1 MNSHLLNKPVR
12 QYTLTQRM
20 SPIESKQFY
29 KIMQLFQN
37 VYNILSDDV
46 KKLRT
51 LLSDDDKIKKTEIR
65 EAKRAFAS
73 HIKYHKEL
81 VGTFSNF
88 FDKQA
93 IIHNNKLQ
101 NTTNEMYNVADNL
114 VESLKKTQNGGK
126 FSKAMFVH
134 IIKVLENAKQMHSN
148 KIILEQIYKFRAF
161 EQLIQIQLKVAS
173 QLDIFY
179 KNTLK
184 TVVNDTIGIP
194 SLTDKLSK
202 LSFENDVK
210 NAKQAFDQT
219 IQSGGYKKKLVKK
232 STKSKFSK
240 FSNFSSK

>member
-12 QYTLTQRM
+12 QYTLLEKI
-20 SPIESKQFY
+20 SPIDQVKFY
-29 KIMQLFQN
+29 KIMKLFHN
-37 VYNILSDDV
+37 TYSILSDDV
-46 KKLRT
+46 KKLQR
-51 LLSDDDKIKKTEIR
+51 LLSKDDKIKKTEIR
-65 EAKRAFAS
+65 ETKRVFS
-73 HIKYHKEL
+73 NHIRYHKEL
-81 VGTFSNF
+81 VETFSNF

-93 IIHNNKLQ
+93 IIHNDKLQ
-101 NTTNEMYNVADNL
+101 NATNQMYNVADNL

-126 FSKAMFVH
+126 ISKAMFAH
-134 IIKVLENAKQMHSN
+134 ITKVLENAKQMHSN

-184 TVVNDTIGIP
+184 ILVNDTIGTP

-210 NAKQAFDQT
+210 NGKQVFYET

-232 STKSKFSK
+232 SAKRKFSRK
-240 FSNFSSK
+240 

>member
-1 MNSHLLNKPVR
+1 MNSYLLNKPVR
-12 QYTLTQRM
+12 QYTLLEKI
-20 SPIESKQFY
+20 SPIDEVKFY

-46 KKLRT
+46 KKLQR
-51 LLSDDDKIKKTEIR
+51 LLSNDDIKKTEIR
-65 EAKRAFAS
+65 ETKRAFS
-73 HIKYHKEL
+73 NHIRYHKEL

-93 IIHNNKLQ
+93 MIHNDKLQ
-101 NTTNEMYNVADNL
+101 NATNQMYNVADNL

-126 FSKAMFVH
+126 ISKAMFVH

-148 KIILEQIYKFRAF
+148 KIILKQIYKFRAF

-184 TVVNDTIGIP
+184 TLVNSTIGSP
-194 SLTDKLSK
+194 TLTDKLSK
-202 LSFENDVK
+202 LSFEND
-210 NAKQAFDQT
+210 AKSAQQIFNQT
-219 IQSGGYKKKLVKK
+219 IHSGGYKRRHVKK
-232 STKSKFSK
+232 SVKRMCLK
-240 FSNFSSK
+240 

>member
-1 MNSHLLNKPVR
+1 MDSSRLNKPVR
-12 QYTLTQRM
+12 QYTLAQKT

-29 KIMQLFQN
+29 KTMQLFHN
-37 VYNILSDDV
+37 IYSILSDDV
-46 KKLRT
+46 NKLQR
-51 LLSDDDKIKKTEIR
+51 LLSNDKLKKTEIR
-65 EAKRAFAS
+65 EAKRAFS
-73 HIKYHKEL
+73 NHIQYHKEL
-81 VGTFSNF
+81 VGAFSNF

-93 IIHNNKLQ
+93 MIHSNKLQ

-232 STKSKFSK
+232 SAKSK
-240 FSNFSSK
+240 FSNFSNFSSK